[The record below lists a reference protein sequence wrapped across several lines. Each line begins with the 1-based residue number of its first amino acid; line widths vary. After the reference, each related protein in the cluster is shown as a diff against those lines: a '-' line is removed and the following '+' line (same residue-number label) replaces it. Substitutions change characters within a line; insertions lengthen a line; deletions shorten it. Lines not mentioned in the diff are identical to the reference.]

1 LFLNN
6 EVYIKE
12 DEGYTT
18 DSYKYTITQEC
29 KVRVAVNVAGYSAG
43 IHKNTMGKPFLILE
57 PTKFPDLIRGDWSFI
72 NSILY
77 GLLGLPDADLERLGL
92 KKLGIDQ
99 IGLFHCWMKW
109 GMESLRD
116 QTRAPGHYLIIMGP
130 HKCGKSLVQEKI
142 ISPLLGCGP
151 SNATTYLT
159 RSPGSSDFN
168 SDLLQFFHWMISDGL
183 AFRTF
188 QERKSYTENC
198 KQVIGNSEQRLHEKF
213 KNAGMVPFCC
223 RLSGTLNPSAVE
235 SLPLLEEG
243 MLDKLLIL
251 QGKPHEYLPNTKKI
265 PLPRPAFENRIEKA
279 LPAYAH
285 FLMNEW
291 KIPDI
296 IKETSGELASI
307 SFGISTSLTSV
318 AFANT

>member
-1 LFLNN
+1 
-6 EVYIKE
+6 
-12 DEGYTT
+12 
-18 DSYKYTITQEC
+18 
-29 KVRVAVNVAGYSAG
+29 
-43 IHKNTMGKPFLILE
+43 
-57 PTKFPDLIRGDWSFI
+57 
-72 NSILY
+72 
-77 GLLGLPDADLERLGL
+77 LGLPDADLERLGL

-130 HKCGKSLVQEKI
+130 PKCGKSLLQEKI

-151 SNATTYLT
+151 SDATPYLT

-183 AFRTF
+183 AFRSF

-198 KQVIGNSEQRLHEKF
+198 KRVIGNSEQRLHEKF

-251 QGKPHEYLPNTKKI
+251 QGKSHEYLPNTKTI
-265 PLPRPAFENRIEKA
+265 PLARPEFEKRIEMA
-279 LPAYAH
+279 LPAYAY

-291 KIPDI
+291 RIPDT
-296 IKETSGELASI
+296 IKEISGERLGFNGWINPDITERAGEMSRGTLLAEIFREAYYPEKTYSDTAGKHYQQLSDPLRPI
-307 SFGISTSLTSV
+307 ARRFTNLCRNEQSLGHLLNDLVDATDGGSRS
-318 AFANT
+318 